1 MRVCVD
7 EALGMEELQLKAFT
21 RLELHHAALKIIQ
34 ANIST
39 DTVRFL

>member
-21 RLELHHAALKIIQ
+21 RLELHHATLKIIQ

-39 DTVRFL
+39 DRGRFL